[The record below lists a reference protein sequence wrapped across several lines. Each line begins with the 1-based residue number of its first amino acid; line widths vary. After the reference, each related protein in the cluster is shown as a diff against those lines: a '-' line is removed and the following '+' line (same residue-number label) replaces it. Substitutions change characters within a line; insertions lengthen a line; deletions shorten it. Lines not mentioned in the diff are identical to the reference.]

1 VDVALTTTF
10 GKHVLRKFE
19 VWTDELRDPRA
30 LTAIQEI

>member
-19 VWTDELRDPRA
+19 VWTDELPMIPQA
-30 LTAIQEI
+30 LAKAAG